1 MNTVELNMLYN
12 MDCMEGMK
20 LFPDK
25 YFQLAIVDPPYGI
38 NAPNMNMGSN
48 TNRGGRDKNGE
59 KQYPGISTAEKLR
72 KGRLNAGAGKLK
84 NRALNKMPIAWDYE
98 KPTPD
103 YFKELFR
110 VSQNQIIWGGNYF
123 DLPPTRCIVCWDK
136 CQPWENFSQWEMAW
150 TSFDKPAALYRLS
163 NTGGA
168 NFEKKI
174 HPTQKPVKL
183 YEWLL
188 HKFASP
194 GDKILDTHVGSASSL
209 IACHNYGF
217 DYIGFEIDKQ
227 YYSDAY
233 ERIERNKAQLS
244 LIPEIKQMGIEET
257 I

>member
-1 MNTVELNMLYN
+1 MNTLELNTLYN

-20 LFPDK
+20 LIPDK
-25 YFQLAIVDPPYGI
+25 YFSLAIVDPPYGI
-38 NAPNMNMGSN
+38 NAPNMSMGSN
-48 TNRGGRDKNGE
+48 KNRGGRDKNGE
-59 KQYPGISTAEKLR
+59 KQYPGVSTAEKLR

-84 NRALNKMPIAWDYE
+84 NRALNKMPIAWDCE
-98 KPTPD
+98 KPTPE

-123 DLPPTRCIVCWDK
+123 DLPPTRGIVCWDK

-168 NFEKKI
+168 NAEKKI

-188 HKFASP
+188 SKFATK

-209 IACHNYGF
+209 VACHNYGF
-217 DYIGFEIDKQ
+217 EYVGFEIDKD
-227 YYSDAY
+227 YFDLGLK
-233 ERIERNKAQLS
+233 RLNKAKAQMS
-244 LIPEIKQMGIEET
+244 LV
-257 I
+257 